1 MIFGDPGGIAVTFHS
16 HSCIVIPLR
25 LEATALT
32 FQRPIEALVLVYAD
46 SVTSVWLNTSVPL
59 MYQVTFTVW
68 FEVMLNIL
76 VSPCLLLAGEK
87 GA

>member
-1 MIFGDPGGIAVTFHS
+1 MIFGDPGGNAVTFHS

-25 LEATALT
+25 LAATALT

-46 SVTSVWLNTSVPL
+46 PVTSVWLNTSVPL

-68 FEVMLNIL
+68 FEVRLNIL

>member
-16 HSCIVIPLR
+16 HSCIVMPLR
-25 LEATALT
+25 LAATALT
-32 FQRPIEALVLVYAD
+32 FHTPTEALVLVYAEAI
-46 SVTSVWLNTSVPL
+46 TPVWLKTSVPL

-76 VSPCLLLAGEK
+76 VSPCLLFAGEK